1 MQFEFE
7 KLVESILNEISQPFT
22 GHDDPT
28 KRAMTD
34 RRYVPGREAGGSMM
48 SQSARER
55 EQQTGSGHDEHPRTS
70 SDKFQYLLKV
80 NGKWMGFNRRRG
92 DKGMYPA
99 ELVAK
104 AKEIGMKTLIGNP
117 DLVKQW

>member
-1 MQFEFE
+1 
-7 KLVESILNEISQPFT
+7 
-22 GHDDPT
+22 
-28 KRAMTD
+28 
-34 RRYVPGREAGGSMM
+34 
-48 SQSARER
+48 
-55 EQQTGSGHDEHPRTS
+55 
-70 SDKFQYLLKV
+70 
-80 NGKWMGFNRRRG
+80 MGFNRRRG

>member
-1 MQFEFE
+1 LIVNARILGPGSGHLKKIISNEINKIMQFEFE

-48 SQSARER
+48 SQSEER
-55 EQQTGSGHDEHPRTS
+55 ENNKQDQVMMNILGLLQTS
-70 SDKFQYLLKV
+70 
-80 NGKWMGFNRRRG
+80 FNI
-92 DKGMYPA
+92 Y
-99 ELVAK
+99 
-104 AKEIGMKTLIGNP
+104 
-117 DLVKQW
+117 